1 MMQPRKNNPRAE
13 YRLLQA
19 ERINA
24 SSSLTEKFPGLKSLT
39 VNLEYFDST
48 GVTRNGV
55 VKYKANIEKAKA
67 VFYFNCPNAEC
78 AGGDYDLTEEL
89 SRAISRRQK
98 VVAGE
103 VRCNGV
109 RHNKMRKERV
119 PCLNLLR
126 YELRL
131 GYQ

>member
-1 MMQPRKNNPRAE
+1 MMQARRNNPRAE

-24 SSSLTEKFPGLKSLT
+24 SSSLAEKFPGLKSLT
-39 VNLEYFDST
+39 VCLEYFDAT
-48 GVTRNGV
+48 GLTRNGV

-78 AGGDYDLTEEL
+78 AGGDYDLTEQL
-89 SRAISRRQK
+89 SRAISTRQK
-98 VVAGE
+98 LVAGE
-103 VRCNGV
+103 ARCQGV
-109 RHNKMRKERV
+109 RHNKLRKERV
-119 PCLNLLR
+119 PCQNLLR

-131 GYQ
+131 GYL